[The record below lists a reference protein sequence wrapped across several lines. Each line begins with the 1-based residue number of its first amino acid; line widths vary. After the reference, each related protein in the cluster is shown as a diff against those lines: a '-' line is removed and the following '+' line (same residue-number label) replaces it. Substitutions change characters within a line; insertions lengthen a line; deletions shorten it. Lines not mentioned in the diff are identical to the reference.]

1 LGSTPDQPEYPC
13 HTRLAYALHLV
24 KRGYVTLTPHYYANM
39 NDCDFTVSLDKKPFG
54 YHGQTLKNLRL
65 FMRSIDLLQ
74 SLPSVQQQMIGCIG
88 HSIGGLHAV
97 LLSLFEQRIAAVVS
111 SCGFE
116 PLMSHFAKG
125 SALLG
130 SWDTYMPRVQ
140 PCVMALG
147 KNVPF
152 DFDTVLSALCPRPV
166 FISISAED
174 ALAGAEDA
182 AAKARN
188 SYGKFKDRFV
198 IKRTGAHD
206 FPDEIRD
213 AAYCFFADWL

>member
-1 LGSTPDQPEYPC
+1 
-13 HTRLAYALHLV
+13 
-24 KRGYVTLTPHYYANM
+24 
-39 NDCDFTVSLDKKPFG
+39 
-54 YHGQTLKNLRL
+54 
-65 FMRSIDLLQ
+65 
-74 SLPSVQQQMIGCIG
+74 
-88 HSIGGLHAV
+88 
-97 LLSLFEQRIAAVVS
+97 
-111 SCGFE
+111 
-116 PLMSHFAKG
+116 
-125 SALLG
+125 
-130 SWDTYMPRVQ
+130 
-140 PCVMALG
+140 MALG